1 MNALTPYAPPFSLEV
16 TKADVQSKKKRVLLV
31 DASSAKRDLRA
42 DAMRKLGVNVDCAVD
57 IAEARSWWRAD
68 LYDLVLINLEKG
80 SGYRDK
86 FCDDVRGAT
95 PPQKLAFLVGK
106 PEFLADSP
114 GTDDE
119 SWMQAPPGAVPTTDV
134 KAMASAALTH
144 RGQHWGIL
152 EASRRIS
159 AVRSA
164 CNARSQA
171 MRDRPT
177 PPRDL
182 EGRASKRA
190 TASDMLDDLL
200 RKELQ

>member
-1 MNALTPYAPPFSLEV
+1 MNTLMPLAPPFSLEV
-16 TKADVQSKKKRVLLV
+16 TRADRHSKKKRVLLV
-31 DASSAKRDLRA
+31 DASPAKRDLRA
-42 DAMRKLGVNVDCAVD
+42 DAMRKLGVNVDCAAD

-119 SWMQAPPGAVPTTDV
+119 SWMQAPAGAVLTTDV
-134 KAMASAALTH
+134 KAMASAALVH

-164 CNARSQA
+164 CNARTQA
-171 MRDRPT
+171 MRDMPA

-182 EGRASKRA
+182 EGRPSKR
-190 TASDMLDDLL
+190 TTGSNTLDDLL

>member
-1 MNALTPYAPPFSLEV
+1 MNISLPLAAPFSLEEAK
-16 TKADVQSKKKRVLLV
+16 TNGESKKKRVLLI

-42 DAMRKLGVNVDCAVD
+42 DAMRKLGMNVDCAAD

-114 GTDDE
+114 GVDDE
-119 SWMQAPPGAVPTTDV
+119 SWMQAPAGAIPTADV
-134 KAMASAALTH
+134 KAMASAALMH

-164 CNARSQA
+164 CNARTQA

-190 TASDMLDDLL
+190 TASDMLDELL